1 MSTVPYL
8 AVPSLT
14 HASQR
19 THINAVHHILE
30 NEGILHVQLGFPD
43 DKSSYIQELLLNLH
57 KTHNHGLPLTHSA
70 DRGWMWDI
78 RPSLE
83 MFQSNNHQARSET
96 MEQFPWHTDC
106 SYEGQPPRFF
116 ALQVL
121 QPDQCGGGTLSVL
134 NVDQLLTLLSPSARK
149 WLSTPNY
156 RIEVP
161 PEFVKN
167 PNEKAIIGNLLTMN
181 ANGKTQLRFREDITS
196 ALCSEAAEALR
207 EFKCVLGAAAK
218 RQILNLTA
226 ERLPRG
232 SIIMMDNGRWLHA
245 RNEVKDPNRHL
256 RRVRW
261 DAREFANPPQLGR

>member
-1 MSTVPYL
+1 MSTIPYL

-134 NVDQLLTLLSPSARK
+134 NV
-149 WLSTPNY
+149 
-156 RIEVP
+156 P

-207 EFKCVLGAAAK
+207 EFKCVLGAATK